1 MPYTTKPSSRCTRR
15 RSLVTLRPSIGDWRS
30 DPAGGVVQSSGRV
43 STGGI
48 ISLSSSVAL
57 LRRIPAR
64 SPSELSKELWVLA
77 LAPHR
82 SKNGYSAIDGM
93 YKRVVT
99 AKTTAAEWMEE
110 GILMRGD
117 ASKASLAKH
126 AAMSKLLVDG
136 IKHVLPFPCNVPQHS
151 IDNGG

>member
-1 MPYTTKPSSRCTRR
+1 M
-15 RSLVTLRPSIGDWRS
+15 
-30 DPAGGVVQSSGRV
+30 
-43 STGGI
+43 
-48 ISLSSSVAL
+48 ISLSSGVAL
-57 LRRIPAR
+57 LGRIPAR
-64 SPSELSKELWVLA
+64 SPSELSKELSVLA

-82 SKNGYSAIDGM
+82 SKHGYSTTAGM

-126 AAMSKLLVDG
+126 AAMSKPLVDR